1 MGRREIVALG
11 TSCQVPTRERN
22 HVATLVRL
30 GEVSVLVDCGEGTQR
45 QMLRASAASSRVSAL
60 CLTHEH
66 GDHTYGVPGFLNR
79 RRLDGAVG
87 PLPIVAPEA
96 ALERLDLLTRFA
108 TRGDVPLH
116 RWVPAPSDG
125 LVEVMRLNEWGVWT
139 APLKHGVPTVGYRFV
154 EDDGRRVVPEQAR
167 ERGVWGPEI
176 GRLQRGEQIRGVSLD
191 DVSVPRPG
199 QRIAVIMDTA
209 VCDGALALAQGCD
222 LLVVEATYVEAEAA
236 LAEENL
242 HLTARQAA
250 TLAVEAGV
258 RRLVLTH
265 FSSRYGDLDEH
276 AKEAGAIHPDVVV
289 AHDLQTVAV
298 PSRRLQ

>member
-1 MGRREIVALG
+1 M
-11 TSCQVPTRERN
+11 
-22 HVATLVRL
+22 
-30 GEVSVLVDCGEGTQR
+30 
-45 QMLRASAASSRVSAL
+45 
-60 CLTHEH
+60 
-66 GDHTYGVPGFLNR
+66 
-79 RRLDGAVG
+79 
-87 PLPIVAPEA
+87 
-96 ALERLDLLTRFA
+96 
-108 TRGDVPLH
+108 
-116 RWVPAPSDG
+116 
-125 LVEVMRLNEWGVWT
+125 
-139 APLKHGVPTVGYRFV
+139 GYRFV